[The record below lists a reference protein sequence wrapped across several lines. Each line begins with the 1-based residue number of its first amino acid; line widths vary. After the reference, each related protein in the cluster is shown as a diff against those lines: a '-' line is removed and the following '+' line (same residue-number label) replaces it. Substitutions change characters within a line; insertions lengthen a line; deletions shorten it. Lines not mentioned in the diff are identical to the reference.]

1 MGDTIAQVFEQGFL
15 EKSTGESHSS
25 FEIVCKG
32 GLMIKLISVFR
43 RAPNMSLDQCQS
55 YWRDTHGQL
64 VKKHAAALR
73 VHRYVQVHTI
83 DDPLNELLSAGRGE
97 IEPYDGMAQ
106 LWWQDRDDLEAALA
120 TADGKQA
127 AAEILE
133 DERHFI
139 DHSHSALWL
148 AKEHVFIERTLGV
161 VAAADSPVVKMSF
174 VFRRP
179 LGMSRQECQ
188 GYWRD
193 IHGQM
198 LLRQAS
204 DFPLRRYL
212 QSHTLEDPI
221 SDRFREERGA
231 EEPYDGVAEMWGVLD
246 ELAEAAATPE
256 GQKAADEFLQDE
268 RRFIDSTR
276 SSIWLAK
283 EHVVIDA

>member
-1 MGDTIAQVFEQGFL
+1 KD
-15 EKSTGESHSS
+15 
-25 FEIVCKG
+25 CRG
-32 GLMIKLISVFR
+32 GYPMIKLISVFR
-43 RAPNMSLDQCQS
+43 RVPNMSLEECQS

-64 VKKHAAALR
+64 IKKHAADLR

-83 DDPLNELLSAGRGE
+83 DDPLNEILRAGRGE
-97 IEPYDGMAQ
+97 IEPFDGMAQ
-106 LWWQDRDDLEAALA
+106 VWWRDRDDLEAAL
-120 TADGKQA
+120 TSPEGQRA

-133 DERHFI
+133 DERNFV
-139 DHSHSALWL
+139 DYSDSALWL
-148 AKEHVFIERTLGV
+148 ANEHVFIERTPGV
-161 VAAADSPVVKMSF
+161 VAAVDSPVVKMSF
-174 VFRRP
+174 VFRRLP
-179 LGMSRQECQ
+179 SMSRQECQ
-188 GYWRD
+188 SYWRD
-193 IHGQM
+193 VHGQM
-198 LLRQAS
+198 VLRQAA

-231 EEPYDGVAEMWGVLD
+231 AEPYDGVAEMWGVLD

-283 EHVVIDA
+283 EHVVIDG